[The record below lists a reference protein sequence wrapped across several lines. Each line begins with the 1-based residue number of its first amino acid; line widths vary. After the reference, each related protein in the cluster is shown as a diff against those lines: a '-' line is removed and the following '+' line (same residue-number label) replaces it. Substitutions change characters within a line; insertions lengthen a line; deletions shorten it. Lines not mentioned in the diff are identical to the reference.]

1 MAERIVATG
10 RIRPMLDKE
19 TRTAILALAE
29 KGRGKSEIAQALG
42 VSRNSVKAVLR
53 AGTAEPG
60 RVERASILDDYLE
73 DIRALHARCKDGRGR
88 TNMVRVYEELGEK
101 LKREGKA
108 LEVSYSA
115 LTWFCREKGIGVVE
129 KVPAARIVTEPGQE
143 MQHDTSPYTLELG
156 GRKTKVQCASL
167 VLGYSRMLYMQF
179 YLRFQRFHLKI
190 FLTEAFEYFGGTC
203 GCCVI
208 DNTSIAIACGSGS
221 RAQMG
226 PEIEAF
232 EERFGFRFLAHEIM
246 HSDRK
251 GKIERPYDWI
261 ERNFLVGREFK
272 DLADLNRQGME
283 WLERANRKRKRE
295 LKASPVELFA
305 AEKGALVP
313 LPLYVPEVYRL
324 WSRTVDAYSCVS
336 LEDFKYP
343 VPAVYIGKELQVRE
357 TKDRVIVLDGHQEV
371 AVHAKKT
378 PGSPPSEWPRP
389 AAAPKR
395 QNSAKLAEEGKL
407 QALGEPMSAYLSA
420 LKVARGPRYFWS
432 VRKLWRLFCQ
442 YRAEDLKAAVAKAHE
457 HRLFDVNRIETIL
470 LQDVAQKD
478 YQLPLGFEAQDCQDN
493 PQYRQGAATPEPDLK
508 DYIPDPT
515 GEDPDA

>member
-1 MAERIVATG
+1 
-10 RIRPMLDKE
+10 MLDKQ
-19 TRTAILALAE
+19 TRTAILALAD
-29 KGRGKSEIAQALG
+29 KGQSRSGIARALKL
-42 VSRNSVKAVLR
+42 SRNSVKRVLR
-53 AGTAEPG
+53 ERMTAPAATT
-60 RVERASILDDYLE
+60 RTSQLDEHLE

-88 TNMVRVYEELGEK
+88 TNMVRVYEELQDK

-108 LEVSYSA
+108 LDASYSA
-115 LTWFCREKGIGVVE
+115 LTWFCRAQGIGLVE
-129 KVPAARIVTEPGQE
+129 KVPAGRIVTGPGEE
-143 MQHDTSPYTLELG
+143 MQHDTSLYTIEIG

-179 YLRFQRFHLKI
+179 YPRFQRFHLKV
-190 FLTEAFEYFGGTC
+190 FLTEAFQYFGGVC
-203 GCCVI
+203 RRCVI

-232 EERFGFRFLAHEIM
+232 EERFGFHFLAHEIM

-261 ERNFLVGREFK
+261 ERNFLVAREFK
-272 DLADLNRQGME
+272 DWADLNRQALE
-283 WLERANRKRKRE
+283 WLERANRKLKRE

-324 WSRTVDAYSCVS
+324 WPRTVDAYGCVS
-336 LEDFKYP
+336 LEAFKYP
-343 VPAVYIGKELQVRE
+343 VPAAYISKELQVRE
-357 TKDRVIVLDGHQEV
+357 TKDRVIVMDGHQEV
-371 AVHAKKT
+371 AVHDKKM
-378 PGSPPSEWPRP
+378 PGSPQAPPRP
-389 AAAPKR
+389 AAAPRRLKK
-395 QNSAKLAEEGKL
+395 ALLAEEGKL

-432 VRKLWRLFCQ
+432 VRKLWRLSCQ
-442 YRAEDLKAAVAKAHE
+442 YPAEDLRAAVGKAHE

-470 LQDVAQKD
+470 LQDVAQRE
-478 YQLPLGFEAQDCQDN
+478 YQLPLGFEAQDCEGN

-508 DYIPDPT
+508 DYIPAPE
-515 GEDPDA
+515 GEDTDA